1 MPAITESYYS
11 TQMPRESYTRTA
23 SEVADDVKRIFGDEA
38 LVELKQVDLLRWIN
52 AAQREIATSNQS
64 LKGSATADA
73 VKGQTLYALPS
84 NSPVYQ
90 IQGIHYKG
98 IPLRAITFQ
107 SAQET
112 INSDD
117 PEMEATGDPKVWY
130 EWDGDLYIYPSA
142 NEDGAGALVL
152 YYIAYPQNL
161 TSITE
166 TLQVPDRFYNQVV
179 DYVLGQAYRLDENWQ
194 AMSYQD
200 QRFRD
205 SMNRHMTQENVVDVN
220 FYPTKIV
227 LPEDE

>member
-1 MPAITESYYS
+1 
-11 TQMPRESYTRTA
+11 MPRESYTRTGT
-23 SEVADDVKRIFGDEA
+23 EVADDVKRIFGDEA
-38 LVELKQVDLLRWIN
+38 LVELKNSDLLRWIN

-64 LKGSATADA
+64 LKGSATSDIVA
-73 VKGQTLYALPS
+73 GQTLYALPG

-98 IPLRAITFQ
+98 VPLRAITFQ
-107 SAQET
+107 AAQET
-112 INSDD
+112 INADD
-117 PEMEATGDPKVWY
+117 PEMQATGDPKIWY
-130 EWDGDLYIYPSA
+130 EWDGDIYIYPSA
-142 NEDGAGALVL
+142 NEDGAGALTL

-161 TSITE
+161 TSLSD
-166 TLQVPDRFYNQVV
+166 TLQVPDRFYNQVM

-205 SMNRHMTQENVVDVN
+205 SMNRHMTQENIVDVN
-220 FYPTKIV
+220 FYPTKNV

>member
-1 MPAITESYYS
+1 
-11 TQMPRESYTRTA
+11 MPRESYTRTA
-23 SEVADDVKRIFGDEA
+23 NEVAEDVKRIFGDEA
-38 LVELKQVDLLRWIN
+38 LVELKSVDLLRWIN

-64 LKGSATADA
+64 LKGSATSDI

-98 IPLRAITFQ
+98 VPLKAITFQ

-112 INSDD
+112 INPDD

-130 EWDGDLYIYPSA
+130 EWDGDIYIYPSA
-142 NEDGAGALVL
+142 NEDGVGALTL

-161 TSITE
+161 TALTE
-166 TLQVPDRFYNQVV
+166 NLQVPDRFYNQVM

>member
-1 MPAITESYYS
+1 
-11 TQMPRESYTRTA
+11 MPRESYTRTA
-23 SEVADDVKRIFGDEA
+23 SEVAEDVKRIFGDEA
-38 LVELKQVDLLRWIN
+38 LVELKQVDLLRWVN

-98 IPLRAITFQ
+98 TPLRAITFQ

-142 NEDGAGALVL
+142 NEDSAAALTL

-205 SMNRHMTQENVVDVN
+205 SMNRHMTQENVTDVN